1 MTAPTGLYSRDRAP
15 TIVSLMWCIT
25 TCVCAH
31 ECVCESI
38 STFNA
43 SFEQMISDVME
54 ICSGRPMPDKALKHI
69 YLQAI
74 PPTVRERVAP
84 RLDSGMKL
92 HAVMQLC
99 AQTEYYASLP
109 ITSDHSQRRDNALS
123 SASTYVIRSLPSYG
137 SMKERHAAYRKRAL
151 RMPIDVYSRLH
162 SHVYRLRSHAKLFT
176 LACVSY
182 AYPLIVACVSIHLS
196 LSGCLSVL
204 YVNYSTCRRQLENGG
219 LAPCST
225 GDRGSTSER
234 AQETDRADEEMR
246 AQLDRQQR
254 QRE

>member
-1 MTAPTGLYSRDRAP
+1 
-15 TIVSLMWCIT
+15 
-25 TCVCAH
+25 
-31 ECVCESI
+31 
-38 STFNA
+38 
-43 SFEQMISDVME
+43 
-54 ICSGRPMPDKALKHI
+54 
-69 YLQAI
+69 
-74 PPTVRERVAP
+74 
-84 RLDSGMKL
+84 MKL

-109 ITSDHSQRRDNALS
+109 ITSDHSQCRDNALS

-151 RMPIDVYSRLH
+151 RMPIDVYSRLL

-219 LAPCST
+219 WHLAQLAIEEARAREHKRQIGQMRKCERNLI
-225 GDRGSTSER
+225 GNRGSANEPPHHR
-234 AQETDRADEEMR
+234 R
-246 AQLDRQQR
+246 LDSKRSTCVLT
-254 QRE
+254 EH